1 MKLCR
6 NEHGNFA
13 SFRHNRTCGP
23 RQDDALGGHNQS
35 IGGKEAGKI
44 QGALFH
50 ETNLH
55 PVTAETPFV
64 QDYSAIDNAPE
75 ERNRGI
81 TINVAHLEYATE
93 NRHYAHTDCPGHYD
107 FIKNMITG
115 TSQERVIRLDLPLF
129 EISMTQ

>member
-1 MKLCR
+1 MDHGKTTLSAAITKVLAEKKLAKYKVSSWM
-6 NEHGNFA
+6 ELDFVGIA
-13 SFRHNRTCGP
+13 QT
-23 RQDDALGGHNQS
+23 
-35 IGGKEAGKI
+35 
-44 QGALFH
+44 
-50 ETNLH
+50 
-55 PVTAETPFV
+55 TPFV

-115 TSQERVIRLDLPLF
+115 TSQGPLILHAVCCLP
-129 EISMTQ
+129 EIN

>member
-1 MKLCR
+1 M
-6 NEHGNFA
+6 
-13 SFRHNRTCGP
+13 
-23 RQDDALGGHNQS
+23 
-35 IGGKEAGKI
+35 
-44 QGALFH
+44 
-50 ETNLH
+50 
-55 PVTAETPFV
+55 

-115 TSQERVIRLDLPLF
+115 TSQGPLSSVLFIVALFRLRL
-129 EISMTQ
+129 

>member
-1 MKLCR
+1 M
-6 NEHGNFA
+6 
-13 SFRHNRTCGP
+13 
-23 RQDDALGGHNQS
+23 
-35 IGGKEAGKI
+35 
-44 QGALFH
+44 
-50 ETNLH
+50 
-55 PVTAETPFV
+55 

-115 TSQERVIRLDLPLF
+115 TSQGLLSSVLF
-129 EISMTQ
+129 IVARFKLRP

>member
-1 MKLCR
+1 MDHGKTTLSAAITKVLAEKKLAKYKVPCSVR
-6 NEHGNFA
+6 P
-13 SFRHNRTCGP
+13 SYI
-23 RQDDALGGHNQS
+23 LY
-35 IGGKEAGKI
+35 
-44 QGALFH
+44 
-50 ETNLH
+50 
-55 PVTAETPFV
+55 VTTETPFL

-129 EISMTQ
+129 EMSMTQ